1 MHKDLFA
8 QRVKYSGRDSFEKR
22 VTFASGVTFAYW
34 NFCTESHFSKKGN
47 FCTRV
52 KKKITKKNQPRVRVR
67 DKSDNKIIINKK
79 YKIKQEKNN

>member
-8 QRVKYSGRDSFEKR
+8 QRVKYSGRDTFEKR

-52 KKKITKKNQPRVRVR
+52 KKKKYKKKLT
-67 DKSDNKIIINKK
+67 DKWLKNKK
-79 YKIKQEKNN
+79 KKPTKGKG